1 MNIFNKENFLITQKL
16 ENQTKL
22 KKKHLWLLIF
32 FFSAYIDY
40 KTILFFSKKDKLIDI
55 KLSFFFFSLER
66 RYWKR
71 DEKKEKNYF
80 TATCITRSWVYY
92 NNNYWLVDLEVTAWS
107 IAWIGP
113 WKRRPPCL
121 NYPTMFISIYKNS
134 YGYFLKYFLY

>member
-1 MNIFNKENFLITQKL
+1 MNIRNPIFNKENFLITQKL

-32 FFSAYIDY
+32 FFPAYIDY

-55 KLSFFFFSLER
+55 KLSFFFSLER

-121 NYPTMFISIYKNS
+121 NYPTKWFRVC
-134 YGYFLKYFLY
+134 L